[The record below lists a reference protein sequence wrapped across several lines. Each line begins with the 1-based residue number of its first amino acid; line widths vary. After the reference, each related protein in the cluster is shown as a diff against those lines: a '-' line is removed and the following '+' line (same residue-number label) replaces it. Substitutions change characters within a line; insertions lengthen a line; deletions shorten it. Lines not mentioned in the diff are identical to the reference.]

1 MLALR
6 VLGGFEVVLEG
17 HEVTELTAQPS
28 RAALLVLLGMEGST
42 TRDAVVGV
50 LWPDHD
56 PQKARHA
63 LSQTLHRLRGSLGEG
78 WLETEGERLAV
89 SAEVEVDARSFEDLV
104 DAKEYERAVALYR
117 GGFLHGWFLADSSVF
132 ERWADQQRARFERLH
147 RLARREAIRIR
158 RERGDVAAALLLA
171 QEWAEIDP
179 LEDEAQHRLI
189 ELMAES
195 GRRSDALAQYD
206 LYARLLREEDLTP
219 LDETVQLVA
228 RLRQAAD
235 LGPLED
241 VGDDAEPP
249 PAPAEVPARAPPP
262 ALTAAAAVVRPADNP
277 GELEHTTALRRP
289 FPSFSA
295 LPALPGGGSARGWR
309 ARIPGWARPAGIAVA
324 AAATFVAAVL
334 LGREM
339 APGAPDLSAALPPG
353 SRLVLAEF
361 GNDTRDSL
369 VAGVVTEALR
379 IDLERYLHSSL
390 ADPAEVARVLS
401 RMRRSPLTPL
411 SGDTAREVALRA
423 GIPAVIDGKVG
434 AVGAGFVL
442 SAWIVSAEDGRVID
456 AALATAHDSTELIDA
471 IGSLSLQLREKI
483 QPSVAVLSPPARLAQ
498 VTTSSLEALRKYTTA
513 MRVWRDEGSGARS
526 LHLLDEATTLD
537 STFAMAYRAR
547 ATILMNVGAS
557 RGTWIDALTKAYRHR
572 DHLSEPERYLTLATY
587 YQSAM
592 GNLEEATRAY
602 EELLALDSTNLTAL
616 NNLGTVYR
624 DRHDYAGAEA
634 VLRRCVAGDS
644 LVLTCRL
651 NLGSVV
657 HALGRPDEAR
667 AIAEG
672 TVRRFPGNPYAAAQL
687 GHIAAAEQDY
697 AGADTLYANLSRFDL
712 PAPGVL
718 EVWLAWVDGVRG
730 RVEEARHHLSN
741 ARRITLGTDPRTL
754 TTALFAEA
762 WLDLGIT
769 GDTARAIQEMEAA
782 LRDPVLAGRAPVDM
796 PYLEVADFFLD
807 AGRPDRGAALLETYL
822 SEVPPEW
829 RAPEDLW
836 IYIIR
841 GRLAMEEGR
850 FEEAREAFDVAA
862 TLPGSPMFVLQYLG
876 PLYDRAGR
884 PDSAIVGYERYL
896 ASSNLDR
903 FAFDSVILP
912 GVLERLGELHEAAG
926 HASQAADYYA
936 RFADLWSG
944 ADPELQP
951 RVEAARRKAEAL
963 SRDRGGATASRP

>member
-6 VLGGFEVVLEG
+6 VLGGFEVLLDG
-17 HEVTELTAQPS
+17 HEVTELTAQRS

-50 LWPDHD
+50 LWPEHD

-117 GGFLHGWFLADSSVF
+117 GGFLDGWFLADSAVF

-147 RLARREAIRIR
+147 RLACREAIRVH
-158 RERGDVAAALLLA
+158 RERGDVPAALALA

-189 ELMAES
+189 ELLAEC

-206 LYARLLREEDLTP
+206 LYARLLEEEELSP
-219 LDETVQLVA
+219 LDETVHLVA

-241 VGDDAEPP
+241 PGDDAELPRPP
-249 PAPAEVPARAPPP
+249 PTEP
-262 ALTAAAAVVRPADNP
+262 AAALVPQPSDDPGPTPAP
-277 GELEHTTALRRP
+277 HRP
-289 FPSFSA
+289 FPAFPFPS
-295 LPALPGGGSARGWR
+295 GGASGRGWR
-309 ARIPGWARPAGIAVA
+309 TRMPGWARHAALAVA
-324 AAATFVAAVL
+324 AVATFSAAL
-334 LGREM
+334 LIGRGM
-339 APGAPDLSAALPPG
+339 RPDAPDLSAALPPG

-390 ADPAEVARVLS
+390 ADPAEVARILS
-401 RMRRSPLTPL
+401 RMRRSPLTTL
-411 SGDTAREVALRA
+411 TGDTAREVALRA

-442 SAWIVSAEDGRVID
+442 SAWIVSAEDGRIVD

-483 QPSVAVLSPPARLAQ
+483 QPSVALLSPPAHLAR
-498 VTTSSLEALRKYTTA
+498 VTTSSLEALRKYSTA
-513 MRVWRDEGSGARS
+513 IRVWRDEGNGARA

-547 ATILMNVGAS
+547 ATILMSVGAS
-557 RGTWIDALTKAYRHR
+557 RRSWTEALTEAYRHR

-587 YQSAM
+587 YQSAT
-592 GNLEEATRAY
+592 GNLEEASRAY

-616 NNLGTVYR
+616 NNLGTLYR
-624 DRHDYAGAEA
+624 ERHDLPRAETT
-634 VLRRCVAGDS
+634 LRRCVAGDS

-651 NLGSVV
+651 NLCAVV
-657 HALGRPDEAR
+657 HALGRQDEAH
-667 AIAEG
+667 AIAER
-672 TVRRFPGNPYAAAQL
+672 TIQLFPDNPFAASEL
-687 GHIAAAEQDY
+687 GQIAAAEQDY

-712 PAPGVL
+712 PVPGLL
-718 EVWLAWVDGVRG
+718 EVWLAWVDMVRG
-730 RVEEARHHLSN
+730 RVEEARRHLSN
-741 ARRITLGTDPRTL
+741 AQRIARGTDPETL
-754 TTALFAEA
+754 KSALFGEA
-762 WLDLGIT
+762 WLDLEVT
-769 GDTARAIQEMEAA
+769 RDTARAVEEMEAA
-782 LRDPVLAGRAPVDM
+782 LRDPVLADRDPIDM
-796 PYLEVADFFLD
+796 PYLETADFFLD
-807 AGRPDRGAALLETYL
+807 AGRPDRGAALMEAYL
-822 SEVPPEW
+822 AEVPAEW
-829 RAPEDLW
+829 RSGEDKLL
-836 IYIIR
+836 YMDR

-850 FEEAREAFDVAA
+850 FEEAREAFGVAA
-862 TLPGSPMFVLQYLG
+862 NLPGSQMYVLQYLG

-884 PDSAIVGYERYL
+884 PDSAIVGYEQYL
-896 ASSNLDR
+896 SATTLDR
-903 FAFDSVILP
+903 LVFDAALLP
-912 GVLERLGELHEAAG
+912 SALERLGELHEAAG
-926 HASQAADYYA
+926 HASQAADYYR
-936 RFADLWSG
+936 RFAELWAG
-944 ADPELQP
+944 ADPALQP

-963 SRDRGGATASRP
+963 SREGGGAVTPLSGS